1 MHRRESPQ
9 PSAQGVHGDLLAA
22 YGARRVDDDRVELPT
37 RSAPTTTP
45 LVIGVTSHRNIP
57 AAEIEPIRHRLA
69 ELFAML
75 QREFPQLP
83 LCALSALA
91 EGGDQLFAQEALR
104 AGAELVAP
112 LPMPAELY
120 LDDFATPRA
129 RARFESLCAQ
139 ARVLELPLPR
149 GQPHH
154 VVEAPSAARDKQYA
168 KAGVF
173 IASHCHILLA
183 IWDGKDSGRLG
194 GTAQIVNY
202 HLSGA
207 LPGLV
212 ERHREA
218 RHVLGGGDE
227 RLLYHIVCSREGGHG
242 EVAPG
247 LKPLQ
252 QYWRSG
258 DITTTDTMPPPEFRQ
273 MFANMAEYNADWSKY
288 RQDIELTASQ
298 QASRVINDRTTV
310 GRTFHAAD
318 WLAIHFQKRVLLA
331 LRLTYVLAALMGI
344 AFAFYAHLSEQ
355 DFLIYTFL
363 LLFGIGALIALL
375 ARNRGWHRKYLDY
388 RALAEG
394 LRVQAYWRHAGISA
408 STDHEFAHDNFLQK
422 QNIEL
427 GWIRHVM
434 RAVGVEPSPGIDAHT
449 AEALAEVTQ
458 EWVGES
464 GRSGQLHYFER
475 KTIERAGLHHVT
487 EAVGMIS
494 LWGGI
499 SISVFLA
506 IFAFKLP
513 EQIKTTLV
521 LIMAVLSI
529 VAAVREAYAY
539 RKADKELIRQ
549 YRFMQRIFSGARAA
563 LDRTG
568 DPAKQRE
575 ILLALGDAALTEH
588 AEWTLMHRE
597 RDVEHSKF

>member
-1 MHRRESPQ
+1 MR
-9 PSAQGVHGDLLAA
+9 SAKEARSDLLAA
-22 YGARRVDDDRVELPT
+22 YGASGPRTDREVQPVRL
-37 RSAPTTTP
+37 RTTVTP

-57 AAEIEPIRHRLA
+57 EGEIAPIRHRLIA
-69 ELFAML
+69 FFAML
-75 QREFPQLP
+75 QSEFPGLP
-83 LCALSALA
+83 LCVLSALA
-91 EGGDQLFAQEALR
+91 EGGDQLVAQEGLA
-104 AGAELVAP
+104 AGAQLVAP
-112 LPMPAELY
+112 LPMPMELY
-120 LDDFATPRA
+120 LDDFKTPEA
-129 RARFESLCAQ
+129 RIGLESLCRQ
-139 ARVLELPLPR
+139 AEVLQLPLPK
-149 GQPHH
+149 GLSHQAIATAG
-154 VVEAPSAARDKQYA
+154 VTRDKQYA

-173 IASHCHILLA
+173 IASHCHILLT

-202 HLSGA
+202 HFNGT
-207 LPGLV
+207 LPGLI
-212 ERHREA
+212 ERHRDA

-252 QYWRSG
+252 EYWRSG
-258 DITTTDTMPPPEFRQ
+258 DITTTDSTPPPEFVQ
-273 MFANMAEYNADWSKY
+273 MFTHMAEFNADWDKY
-288 RQDIELTASQ
+288 REDIDTSTHR
-298 QASRVINDRTTV
+298 QAGRVLSDSAAM
-310 GRTFHAAD
+310 GHTFHAAD
-318 WLAIHFQKRVLLA
+318 WLAIHFQRRVLLA

-344 AFAFYAHLSEQ
+344 SFTCYAHLSQ
-355 DFLIYTFL
+355 QNFLIYTVL
-363 LLFGIGALIALL
+363 LLFSLGALVALL
-375 ARNRGWHRKYLDY
+375 ARHRGWHRKYLDY

-408 STDHEFAHDNFLQK
+408 SAEHEFAHDNFLQK

-434 RAVGVEPSPGIDAHT
+434 RAVGIEPLSVSHAHT
-449 AEALAEVTQ
+449 SEAVGAVID

-464 GRSGQLHYFER
+464 GKSGQLHYFER
-475 KTIERAGLHHVT
+475 KTIERTGLHHVT
-487 EAVGMIS
+487 ETIGMIS

-506 IFAFKLP
+506 VFALKLP

-529 VAAVREAYAY
+529 IAAVREAYAY

-549 YRFMQRIFSGARAA
+549 YRFMQRIFSGARSA
-563 LDRTG
+563 LDRTI
-568 DPAKQRE
+568 DPVKQRE
-575 ILLALGDAALTEH
+575 ILFALGEAALTEH